1 MGTGISSLLVTRRSL
16 DDIRIAWINNAETAN
31 TEVFP
36 TGCTQV
42 NIVSMEMVNSDLSQ
56 HSIVLNFRLPKGR
69 AVVSNDNELRLGVP
83 ESPEDGLVAERV
95 LATLHN
101 KLQLVVDVV
110 RGLLLHGHHHH
121 TKTKN

>member
-1 MGTGISSLLVTRRSL
+1 
-16 DDIRIAWINNAETAN
+16 
-31 TEVFP
+31 
-36 TGCTQV
+36 
-42 NIVSMEMVNSDLSQ
+42 VSESFLT
-56 HSIVLNFRLPKGR
+56 
-69 AVVSNDNELRLGVP
+69 LGVP

-110 RGLLLHGHHHH
+110 RGLLLHRHHHH